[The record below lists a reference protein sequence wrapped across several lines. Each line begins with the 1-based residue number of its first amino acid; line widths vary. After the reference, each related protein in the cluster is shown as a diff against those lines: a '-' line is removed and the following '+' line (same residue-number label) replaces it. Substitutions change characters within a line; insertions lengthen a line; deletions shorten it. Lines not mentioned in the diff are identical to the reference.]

1 MGTLNVSDIRAMMF
15 RYARIG
21 ALATLGA
28 PPDVL
33 VLLLHYVSIRGH
45 NRISSPG
52 RSVTDAS
59 HRKTRLPLVYCF
71 YEPTDAYKNNRLV

>member
-1 MGTLNVSDIRAMMF
+1 MFQSEVVSC
-15 RYARIG
+15 
-21 ALATLGA
+21 
-28 PPDVL
+28 
-33 VLLLHYVSIRGH
+33 

-71 YEPTDAYKNNRLV
+71 YEPTDAYKNNRLVYKTARTRYYYKCYRLYDE